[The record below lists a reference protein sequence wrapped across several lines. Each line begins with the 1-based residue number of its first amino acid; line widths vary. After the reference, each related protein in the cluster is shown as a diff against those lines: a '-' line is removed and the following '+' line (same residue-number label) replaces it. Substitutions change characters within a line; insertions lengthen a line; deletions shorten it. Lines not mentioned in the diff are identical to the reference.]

1 MEAILHT
8 QIVKALKGDPRATQ
22 ILFSFYR
29 QAGGLEPEKQDE
41 QPRGGILLIP
51 DQMGVEEWRAREK
64 ARLAK
69 QADERE

>member
-22 ILFSFYR
+22 LLFSFYR

-41 QPRGGILLIP
+41 QPRGGVLLVP
-51 DQMGVEEWRAREK
+51 EQMSVEEWEAQEQ